1 MKKVNI
7 YILNHLSKTLDYHK
21 SIKKDAVIAVC
32 EHIKTWYFSKHE
44 HNRIKI
50 LKMYFTDKTRS
61 RNNK

>member
-32 EHIKTWYFSKHE
+32 EYIKNLVF
-44 HNRIKI
+44 
-50 LKMYFTDKTRS
+50 LKARTQS
-61 RNNK
+61 H